1 MLLFSLLHSK
11 KQLGSSF
18 KRNFSFLLTCIL
30 FSLFFTEC
38 SQTPFERVT
47 TFKKRMK
54 LCGILSSVLGLAYSV
69 TALAPSSKHQPRTTP
84 TTTTTM
90 NNKVSRRNFVESAMV
105 ALPFLTTTAT
115 QGAAWA
121 ADTVP
126 QAGTKAPPFELPN
139 SRGQGTTS
147 LKSLVQSGKWTILYF
162 YPGAFT
168 QGCTLEARYF
178 QRDIEEYRKLNTQIV
193 GVSVDPPEKNA
204 QFCSA
209 EGLDFYMLSDT
220 GGKVSKLY
228 GSALSVPGF
237 GVFSNRQT
245 YIIDPQGNLKWV
257 FTDVESRIPRHSA
270 EVLEK
275 LRELKA

>member
-1 MLLFSLLHSK
+1 
-11 KQLGSSF
+11 
-18 KRNFSFLLTCIL
+18 
-30 FSLFFTEC
+30 
-38 SQTPFERVT
+38 
-47 TFKKRMK
+47 MK
-54 LCGILSSVLGLAYSV
+54 LFGWIAVV
-69 TALAPSSKHQPRTTP
+69 TLVAPAVSLAPSVQQQQKRV
-84 TTTTTM
+84 
-90 NNKVSRRNFVESAMV
+90 NNEISRRGFVGGVLASV
-105 ALPFLTTTAT
+105 PLLTLNSSPAR
-115 QGAAWA
+115 AAA
-121 ADTVP
+121 EPPTMP
-126 QAGTKAPPFELPN
+126 KTGSKAPAFELPN
-139 SRGQGTTS
+139 SRGEGTTS
-147 LKSLVQSGKWTILYF
+147 LQKLVSSGKWTILYF

-178 QRDIEEYRKLNTQIV
+178 QRDIEEYRKLDTQIV

-245 YIIDPQGNLKWV
+245 YIIDPEGNLRWV

-270 EVLEK
+270 EVIEK
-275 LRELKA
+275 LKELKA